1 MRETPSG
8 EMERSC
14 RRAVDPE
21 AGNVAMQRVKHPP
34 VRNKID
40 LADPSQVR
48 AWTKRLGIPVEVL
61 KAVVDKIG
69 NSVAA
74 VTKEVELHKE
84 AELQRANRPAPPLC
98 PADSPPAKGELPAA
112 V

>member
-48 AWTKRLGIPVEVL
+48 AWTRRLGVPVETL

-74 VTKEVELHKE
+74 VTKEVEL
-84 AELQRANRPAPPLC
+84 QRANRPAPPVC